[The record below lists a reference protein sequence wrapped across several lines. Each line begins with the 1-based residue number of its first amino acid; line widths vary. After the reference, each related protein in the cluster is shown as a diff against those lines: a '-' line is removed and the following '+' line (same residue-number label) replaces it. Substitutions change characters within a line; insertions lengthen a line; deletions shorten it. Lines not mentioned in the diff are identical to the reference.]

1 VRDGISGTL
10 FVETS
15 SSEMLEVEESPL
27 NVVVACKVV
36 VVNGGMIASTYV
48 EDERTISEVSEAV
61 SSIEEVVSLD
71 SGVTEDINEV
81 ISG

>member
-1 VRDGISGTL
+1 MRDGISGTL